1 MPRLVLLLGLAF
13 LCWALSPEDHGIA
26 ANLKARLARSKIRQ
40 NPIDYK
46 VENRVVTWTGKVA
59 IPQHKGAATRMAKA
73 AGARRVLN
81 QIVVTGGGSS
91 SHRPAPRPVTV
102 QAPRR

>member
-1 MPRLVLLLGLAF
+1 MPRLILLV
-13 LCWALSPEDHGIA
+13 GIA
-26 ANLKARLARSKIRQ
+26 LLSFAVSPDDRAIESSLKTRLARSKIRQ
-40 NPIDYK
+40 NPIQYK
-46 VENRVVTWTGKVA
+46 VENRVVTWTGKVT

-91 SHRPAPRPVTV
+91 ANRPAPRPVTV